1 MFFSAYM
8 NEDNLAYAH
17 INDTSFWSIYKEHM
31 KYGNSTEKAKGYGFI
46 FTFLFTLGG
55 TLTLIVLDLVQ
66 LIFNYTKYFKSIENI
81 LEALMITSLL
91 VEIILIFYDKDSAL
105 QFGIWSVFLGKSDI

>member
-1 MFFSAYM
+1 M
-8 NEDNLAYAH
+8 NTHNLTNPD

-31 KYGNSTEKAKGYGFI
+31 SHEKYTEKAKAYGFI
-46 FTFLFTLGG
+46 FTFLITLGG
-55 TLTLIVLDLVQ
+55 IITLIGLDLVQ

-105 QFGIWSVFLGKSDI
+105 QFGIWSVFLGKSNIQSST